1 MVNYFTD
8 IMTICVEISRHQS
21 QSEQRIVSL
30 VIVKSLTFYQPV
42 WTSVVI
48 GVKVN
53 CAMSV

>member
-30 VIVKSLTFYQPV
+30 VIVS
-42 WTSVVI
+42 
-48 GVKVN
+48 
-53 CAMSV
+53 